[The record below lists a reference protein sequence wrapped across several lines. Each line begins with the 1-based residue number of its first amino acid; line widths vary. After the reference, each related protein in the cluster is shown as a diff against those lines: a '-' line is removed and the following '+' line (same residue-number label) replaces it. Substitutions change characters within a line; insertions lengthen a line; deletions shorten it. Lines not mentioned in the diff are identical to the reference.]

1 MENVGIVCHESRV
14 TGWGELMKYGD
25 LSSIVQLGVGLHVG
39 TAVLQLYGELGI
51 APLERR
57 ITRIRRLFRVP
68 EPERPS
74 RELEEEL
81 NWVESRYELFK
92 IEFFRE
98 YRWCVALNSIV
109 ALVLAVLLV
118 VIALKADDQI
128 ANGYEWFAVFAIA
141 ASYLPAPCILGSLW
155 VDAQRRVKPLK
166 AKADSIEK
174 RALDHVPLSTP
185 GTAS

>member
-1 MENVGIVCHESRV
+1 
-14 TGWGELMKYGD
+14 MKYGD

-57 ITRIRRLFRVP
+57 ISRIKRLFRIP

-109 ALVLAVLLV
+109 AVVLAVLLV

-128 ANGYEWFAVFAIA
+128 ADAYEWFVVLVIAI
-141 ASYLPAPCILGSLW
+141 SYLPAPCILGSLW
-155 VDAQRRVKPLK
+155 VDAQRRIKSLK
-166 AKADSIEK
+166 AKANSIEK
-174 RALDHVPLSTP
+174 RALEYVPLNTP
-185 GTAS
+185 GTTS

>member
-1 MENVGIVCHESRV
+1 MGLYATNRRYWVG
-14 TGWGELMKYGD
+14 GEPMKYGD

-57 ITRIRRLFRVP
+57 ISRIRRLFRLP
-68 EPERPS
+68 ESERPS

-81 NWVESRYELFK
+81 NLVESRYELFK
-92 IEFFRE
+92 IDFFRE
-98 YRWCVALNSIV
+98 YRWCVVLNTVV

-118 VIALKADDQI
+118 VIAIKADDQI
-128 ANGYEWFAVFAIA
+128 SDGYEWFAIFAIA
-141 ASYLPAPCILGSLW
+141 ASYLPAPCIFGSLW
-155 VDAQRRVKPLK
+155 LDAQMRVKPLE

-174 RALDHVPLSTP
+174 RALEQASFST
-185 GTAS
+185 S

>member
-1 MENVGIVCHESRV
+1 
-14 TGWGELMKYGD
+14 MKYGD

-57 ITRIRRLFRVP
+57 ISRIRKLFRAS
-68 EPERPS
+68 EPERPWS
-74 RELEEEL
+74 ELEEEL
-81 NWVESRYELFK
+81 NWVEGRYELFK

-98 YRWCVALNSIV
+98 YRWCVALYTVV
-109 ALVLAVLLV
+109 ALVLAALLV

-128 ANGYEWFAVFAIA
+128 SAGYEWFAVFAIA
-141 ASYLPAPCILGSLW
+141 ASYFPALCIFGSLW
-155 VDAQRRVKPLK
+155 RDAQRRVKPLEV
-166 AKADSIEK
+166 KADSIEK
-174 RALDHVPLSTP
+174 RALEHVPLSTP

>member
-1 MENVGIVCHESRV
+1 MENVGIICHEARF
-14 TGWGELMKYGD
+14 TQGLGEPMKYGD

-39 TAVLQLYGELGI
+39 TALLQLYGELGI

-57 ITRIRRLFRVP
+57 ISRIRRLFRLP

-81 NWVESRYELFK
+81 NWIESRYELFK

-98 YRWCVALNSIV
+98 YRWCVALNTAV
-109 ALVLAVLLV
+109 AFVLAALLV

-128 ANGYEWFAVFAIA
+128 SVWFAVFAIA

-155 VDAQRRVKPLK
+155 VDAQRR
-166 AKADSIEK
+166 AKTLEAEADSVEK
-174 RALDHVPLSTP
+174 RALEHVPIN
-185 GTAS
+185 ASVGAG

>member
-1 MENVGIVCHESRV
+1 
-14 TGWGELMKYGD
+14 MKYGD

-128 ANGYEWFAVFAIA
+128 ADGYVCRLRHGSFVFA
-141 ASYLPAPCILGSLW
+141 
-155 VDAQRRVKPLK
+155 
-166 AKADSIEK
+166 
-174 RALDHVPLSTP
+174 RALYPWFSL
-185 GTAS
+185 GGCAEASKALESQSR

>member
-1 MENVGIVCHESRV
+1 
-14 TGWGELMKYGD
+14 MKYGD

-57 ITRIRRLFRVP
+57 ISRIRRLFRVP

-74 RELEEEL
+74 HELEQEL
-81 NWVESRYELFK
+81 NWVESRYGLFK

-98 YRWCVALNSIV
+98 YRWCVALNSVV
-109 ALVLAVLLV
+109 AIVLAALLV
-118 VIALKADDQI
+118 VIAVRADNQI
-128 ANGYEWFAVFAIA
+128 SDGYEWFAVLAIA

-155 VDAQRRVKPLK
+155 MDAQRRVEPLR

-174 RALDHVPLSTP
+174 RALEEVS
-185 GTAS
+185 ASG

>member
-1 MENVGIVCHESRV
+1 
-14 TGWGELMKYGD
+14 MKYGD

-57 ITRIRRLFRVP
+57 ISRIRRLFRTP

-74 RELEEEL
+74 PELEEEL
-81 NWVESRYELFK
+81 NWVESRYQLFK

-98 YRWCVALNSIV
+98 YRWCVILNTAV
-109 ALVLAVLLV
+109 ALVLAALLV
-118 VIALKADDQI
+118 VIAFKADDEI
-128 ANGYEWFAVFAIA
+128 SDGYEWFAIFAIA
-141 ASYLPAPCILGSLW
+141 TSYLPALCIFGSLW
-155 VDAQRRVKPLK
+155 WEAQRRVKSLE

-174 RALDHVPLSTP
+174 RALEP
-185 GTAS
+185 

>member
-1 MENVGIVCHESRV
+1 MPRIGV
-14 TGWGELMKYGD
+14 TGWGEPMKYGD

-57 ITRIRRLFRVP
+57 LSRIRRLFTLP

-81 NWVESRYELFK
+81 SWVESRYELFK

-98 YRWCVALNSIV
+98 YRWCVALNTAV
-109 ALVLAVLLV
+109 ALVLAVLLIA
-118 VIALKADDQI
+118 IALKADDQI
-128 ANGYEWFAVFAIA
+128 MDGYAWFAVFAIA
-141 ASYLPAPCILGSLW
+141 ASYLPAPCIFGSLW

-166 AKADSIEK
+166 TQADNIEK
-174 RALDHVPLSTP
+174 RALEQVPP
-185 GTAS
+185 

>member
-1 MENVGIVCHESRV
+1 
-14 TGWGELMKYGD
+14 MKYGD

-57 ITRIRRLFRVP
+57 ISRIRRLFRLP
-68 EPERPS
+68 DEAERPS

-98 YRWCVALNSIV
+98 YRWCVALNSAV
-109 ALVLAVLLV
+109 AFLLAVLLI

-128 ANGYEWFAVFAIA
+128 LGGYEFFAVFAIA
-141 ASYLPAPCILGSLW
+141 ASFLPAPVILGSLW
-155 VDAQRRVKPLK
+155 VDARRRVKKLK
-166 AKADSIEK
+166 SKAEAIEK
-174 RALDHVPLSTP
+174 RALDEA
-185 GTAS
+185 ASV

>member
-1 MENVGIVCHESRV
+1 LENVGVICHECASLA
-14 TGWGELMKYGD
+14 GGELMKYGD

-57 ITRIRRLFRVP
+57 ISRIRRLFWVP
-68 EPERPS
+68 ESERPP

-98 YRWCVALNSIV
+98 YRWCVVLNSVV
-109 ALVLAVLLV
+109 ALVLCILLIA
-118 VIALKADDQI
+118 IALKADDQI
-128 ANGYEWFAVFAIA
+128 SDGYEWFAIFAIA
-141 ASYLPAPCILGSLW
+141 ASFLPAPSILGSLW
-155 VDAQRRVKPLK
+155 VDAQRRVMTLR

-174 RALDHVPLSTP
+174 RALEQAP
-185 GTAS
+185 GAAN

>member
-1 MENVGIVCHESRV
+1 MATFQALCNSGLACTSELLFFSSTENWVLPRWSGASPES
-14 TGWGELMKYGD
+14 G
-25 LSSIVQLGVGLHVG
+25 
-39 TAVLQLYGELGI
+39 
-51 APLERR
+51 
-57 ITRIRRLFRVP
+57 
-68 EPERPS
+68 RPS

-81 NWVESRYELFK
+81 NWVESRYELFT

-128 ANGYEWFAVFAIA
+128 ADGYEWFAVFAMA